1 MSKKR
6 LAKRIRVFLKTYAKK
21 TEDGEWNSPDA
32 YQLEACAN
40 ILETDEL
47 PHAIPFS
54 EWGSGGYYPY
64 TSKAGQR
71 EHSQIL
77 VKIANLFSR
86 ELEKC

>member
-47 PHAIPFS
+47 PPCHTFFRVGK
-54 EWGSGGYYPY
+54 WW
-64 TSKAGQR
+64 
-71 EHSQIL
+71 IL
-77 VKIANLFSR
+77 SVHF
-86 ELEKC
+86 